1 MNRWVAALAG
11 ITLLGIVLLGMMLFG
26 ESEPPIPARPLLH
39 RRARS
44 RPTGHLQAPL
54 RPRVPGIGHVGMLNL
69 LFGSDSGLSGQ
80 DAQGWSRAML
90 GGGGPPQD
98 EHFGTVLGP

>member
-26 ESEPPIPARPLLH
+26 ESEPPLPGASATPSASALETDGPSTSAAPTQAAPPAT
-39 RRARS
+39 
-44 RPTGHLQAPL
+44 TG
-54 RPRVPGIGHVGMLNL
+54 
-69 LFGSDSGLSGQ
+69 
-80 DAQGWSRAML
+80 AML